1 MPKSIAGRVAVVVAL
16 VAMAACAPN
25 RPLPDQRITAP
36 PAPRQSLSY
45 INPGTQQPVAPRQ
58 NVQAAPVAQ
67 DIVLRGVAFA
77 QRGDGRFPPNSTL
90 TVRVYDAAG
99 DINNPVAQ
107 QTFNGSGVLPWPY
120 SFNFRQEALAGIR
133 QASLAAQ
140 VEGPDGQLIYRSAN
154 AVPLIRGGSEDIPMV
169 AVGASGGGF
178 SAAPAPAELDPF
190 TGEPI
195 QRAAR
200 SQYGIPDINEVYGAP
215 NFDAPVY
222 PGQSFD
228 STSFSGPPTNGV
240 F

>member
-1 MPKSIAGRVAVVVAL
+1 
-16 VAMAACAPN
+16 
-25 RPLPDQRITAP
+25 
-36 PAPRQSLSY
+36 
-45 INPGTQQPVAPRQ
+45 
-58 NVQAAPVAQ
+58 
-67 DIVLRGVAFA
+67 
-77 QRGDGRFPPNSTL
+77 
-90 TVRVYDAAG
+90 
-99 DINNPVAQ
+99 
-107 QTFNGSGVLPWPY
+107 VLPWPY
-120 SFNFRQEALAGIR
+120 SFNFRSEVLGGVR
-133 QASLAAQ
+133 QPSLAAQ

-154 AVPLIRGGSEDIPMV
+154 AVPLIRGGSEDIPMI
-169 AVGASGGGF
+169 AVGAANTGF
-178 SAAPAPAELDPF
+178 SAAPAPANLDPF